1 MSMMTR
7 EDMLRELELL
17 PVWQLRQPLPHEP
30 VSQSEAVNA
39 LPESVVAEPEI
50 NTEIS
55 NQTATATAKAP
66 EIAVAALP
74 LRTLLSED
82 GAYAVFLQPA
92 EALADQQAEL
102 LLRNMLR
109 AMRINW
115 RVDILDLPE
124 NVFNQHQ
131 PKLIICMGE
140 LPANRLLQQSLSL
153 QDWRSQQHQSHA
165 KFQDIPII
173 VTYSPQHLLSNLK
186 DKALAW
192 QDLCLAMQVMQGL
205 QLLK

>member
-17 PVWQLRQPLPHEP
+17 PVWQLRQPLPQVFVAKP
-30 VSQSEAVNA
+30 EALIA
-39 LPESVVAEPEI
+39 LPEAVVAAPEI

-55 NQTATATAKAP
+55 IEIAAETAP
-66 EIAVAALP
+66 EIAAAKESLP
-74 LRTLLSED
+74 LRALLSED

-109 AMRINW
+109 AMRTSC
-115 RVDILDLPE
+115 RVDMLDLVE

-140 LPANRLLQQSLSL
+140 LPANQLLQQSLSL
-153 QDWRSQQHQSHA
+153 QDWRSQQQQTHA
-165 KFQDIPII
+165 KFQGMPVI
-173 VTYSPQHLLSNLK
+173 VTYSPQHLLSNLQ

-192 QDLCLAMQVMQGL
+192 QDLCLAMQVMQRL

>member
-1 MSMMTR
+1 MTMMTR

-17 PVWQLRQPLPHEP
+17 PVWQLRQPLPQSAAAKPEALIIEP
-30 VSQSEAVNA
+30 EVSTEIVVEVVPAIPA
-39 LPESVVAEPEI
+39 VAE
-50 NTEIS
+50 S
-55 NQTATATAKAP
+55 
-66 EIAVAALP
+66 LP
-74 LRTLLSED
+74 LRALLSED
-82 GAYAVFLQPA
+82 GAYAVLLQPT
-92 EALADQQAEL
+92 EALPDQQAEL

-109 AMRINW
+109 AMRINC

-124 NVFNQHQ
+124 HVFSQHQ

-140 LPANRLLQQSLSL
+140 LVANQLLQQSLSL
-153 QDWRSQQHQSHA
+153 QDWRSQQQQQHA
-165 KFQDIPII
+165 VFKDTPVI
-173 VTYSPQHLLSNLK
+173 VTYSPQHLLSNLH

>member
-1 MSMMTR
+1 MTMMTR

-17 PVWQLRQPLPHEP
+17 PVWQLRQPLPQSAATKPE
-30 VSQSEAVNA
+30 VSTEIVVEVAPA
-39 LPESVVAEPEI
+39 IPAVAE
-50 NTEIS
+50 S
-55 NQTATATAKAP
+55 
-66 EIAVAALP
+66 LP
-74 LRTLLSED
+74 LRALLSED
-82 GAYAVFLQPA
+82 GAYAVLLQPI
-92 EALADQQAEL
+92 EALPDQQAEL

-109 AMRINW
+109 AMRINC

-124 NVFNQHQ
+124 HVFSQHQ

-140 LPANRLLQQSLSL
+140 LVANQLLQQSLSL
-153 QDWRSQQHQSHA
+153 QDWRSQQQQQHA
-165 KFQDIPII
+165 VFKDTPVI
-173 VTYSPQHLLSNLK
+173 VTYAPQHLLSHTQ